1 MQMSPAC
8 YMDVAT
14 DGVRKA
20 SRARAPDSPVPDA
33 EVLRPA
39 QAASADGRPG
49 MQCRS
54 ALSARTARP
63 DGEYAL
69 PMMARSKLVN
79 LRKMKIGQTDKG
91 K

>member
-1 MQMSPAC
+1 
-8 YMDVAT
+8 
-14 DGVRKA
+14 
-20 SRARAPDSPVPDA
+20 VPTG
-33 EVLRPA
+33 
-39 QAASADGRPG
+39 GRVCNAG
-49 MQCRS
+49 R
-54 ALSARTARP
+54 LSARTARP